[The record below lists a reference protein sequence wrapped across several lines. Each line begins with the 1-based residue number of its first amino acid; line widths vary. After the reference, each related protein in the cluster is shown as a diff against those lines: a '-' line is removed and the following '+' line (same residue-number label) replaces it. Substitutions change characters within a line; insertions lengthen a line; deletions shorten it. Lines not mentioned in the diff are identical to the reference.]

1 MDQVLSLDAR
11 VVKIWDRQTGK
22 PYTSIEAPPSGD
34 IPLNDIAIYPD
45 SGLLFLANDQ
55 PKMQVHYVPSLGPAP
70 RWAHFLDN
78 ITEEIE
84 EEKNGVSV
92 YDDYKFVTSQELD
105 DLGLDH
111 LIGSNL
117 LRAYMHGYFM
127 DARLYTKVHSLA
139 RPYTLDRFI
148 KDKVNEKL
156 EEKRTKRVQIK
167 SSLPNVNKDFF
178 LKLKDQETG
187 EVTKK
192 KKSRKSD
199 ATNLLSDDRFK
210 EMFSDERFE
219 VDTSEEAYKL
229 LNPVI
234 SKLDENKKK
243 KLEKQFQEVS
253 NEIDDQ
259 AIDNSSEDDKM
270 SNDISESEES
280 SDDERETREM
290 AQKVREQH
298 KQLRIDK
305 AIAKRELKEQK
316 LADKLSAVSK
326 RSNGIDKNDRPI
338 QQPKF
343 YELKD
348 GEIFGNKRKDQR
360 KHVSLGDR
368 IAMGEGA
375 DNVTVSRNSAN
386 DGHQMTFDVKKSK
399 YAIKAAND
407 AKMHREERLAL
418 RRSASGLRKKK
429 LPPKFYMG
437 KRVN

>member
-1 MDQVLSLDAR
+1 M
-11 VVKIWDRQTGK
+11 G
-22 PYTSIEAPPSGD
+22 
-34 IPLNDIAIYPD
+34 
-45 SGLLFLANDQ
+45 
-55 PKMQVHYVPSLGPAP
+55 
-70 RWAHFLDN
+70 
-78 ITEEIE
+78 
-84 EEKNGVSV
+84 
-92 YDDYKFVTSQELD
+92 
-105 DLGLDH
+105 
-111 LIGSNL
+111 
-117 LRAYMHGYFM
+117 
-127 DARLYTKVHSLA
+127 
-139 RPYTLDRFI
+139 
-148 KDKVNEKL
+148 
-156 EEKRTKRVQIK
+156 
-167 SSLPNVNKDFF
+167 
-178 LKLKDQETG
+178 
-187 EVTKK
+187 
-192 KKSRKSD
+192 
-199 ATNLLSDDRFK
+199 
-210 EMFSDERFE
+210 
-219 VDTSEEAYKL
+219 
-229 LNPVI
+229 
-234 SKLDENKKK
+234 
-243 KLEKQFQEVS
+243 
-253 NEIDDQ
+253 
-259 AIDNSSEDDKM
+259 
-270 SNDISESEES
+270 
-280 SDDERETREM
+280 ERETREM

-326 RSNGIDKNDRPI
+326 RSNGIDENDRPI

>member
-22 PYTSIEAPPSGD
+22 PYTSIEAPSGD
-34 IPLNDIAIYPD
+34 VPLNDIAIYPG
-45 SGLLFLANDQ
+45 SGLLFFANDQ

-92 YDDYKFVTSQELD
+92 YDDYKFVTRQDLD

-156 EEKRTKRVQIK
+156 EGKRTKRVQIK
-167 SSLPNVNKDFF
+167 STLPNVNKDLF

-187 EVTKK
+187 DVPKK

-199 ATNLLSDDRFK
+199 ATNLLNDDRFK
-210 EMFSDERFE
+210 DMFSDERFE
-219 VDTSEEAYKL
+219 VDTTDEAYKL

-243 KLEKQFQEVS
+243 RLEKQFQEVS
-253 NEIDDQ
+253 IENKDNPN
-259 AIDNSSEDDKM
+259 DNSSEDGKM
-270 SNDISESEES
+270 SSDISDSEES

-298 KQLRIDK
+298 KQLRIEK
-305 AIAKRELKEQK
+305 AVAKREQKEKK

-326 RSNGIDKNDRPI
+326 RSKGQDLADVPL

-348 GEIFGNKRKDQR
+348 GEIFGNKSKDHR

-368 IAMGEGA
+368 LAMGEGA
-375 DNVTVSRNSAN
+375 DDEVISKNKSN
-386 DGHQMTFDVKKSK
+386 DGHQMTFNVSISK
-399 YAIKAAND
+399 
-407 AKMHREERLAL
+407 LLCGVQSAL
-418 RRSASGLRKKK
+418 ISQTNT
-429 LPPKFYMG
+429 FYFFNVQILYLFHLG
-437 KRVN
+437 

>member
-34 IPLNDIAIYPD
+34 VPLNDLAIYPG
-45 SGLLFLANDQ
+45 SGLLFFANDQ

-92 YDDYKFVTSQELD
+92 YDDYKFITRQELD

-167 SSLPNVNKDFF
+167 SSLPNVNKDLF

-187 EVTKK
+187 EVVKK
-192 KKSRKSD
+192 KKSKKSD
-199 ATNLLSDDRFK
+199 ATALLSDDRFK

-219 VDTSEEAYKL
+219 VDTTEEAYKL

-243 KLEKQFQEVS
+243 KLEKQFQEIS
-253 NEIDDQ
+253 SADNDQ
-259 AIDNSSEDDKM
+259 SINNSSGEEKM
-270 SNDISESEES
+270 SSDISESEES

-305 AIAKRELKEQK
+305 AVAKRELKEQK
-316 LADKLSAVSK
+316 LADKLSAVSRK
-326 RSNGIDKNDRPI
+326 YKNQESNTDRPV

-348 GEIFGNKRKDQR
+348 GEVFGLKQKDNR
-360 KHVSLGDR
+360 KHVSLSDR
-368 IAMGEGA
+368 LAMGEGA
-375 DNVTVSRNSAN
+375 NDGFISRNSTN
-386 DGHQMTFDVKKSK
+386 DGHQMTFDVSSFLVSLPFLIRELT
-399 YAIKAAND
+399 AIMYKIL
-407 AKMHREERLAL
+407 KTVH
-418 RRSASGLRKKK
+418 
-429 LPPKFYMG
+429 
-437 KRVN
+437 